1 MNGEKEGRE
10 GERERERRSAGT
22 VDRRT
27 ARAIVGIGPRQRR
40 TETKTKE
47 ETAEIGLVAPGR
59 EARSLE
65 VIIIAR

>member
-1 MNGEKEGRE
+1 MMNGEKEGRE
-10 GERERERRSAGT
+10 GERERKTIGGT
-22 VDRRT
+22 VDRRS